1 MTLKKTKT
9 SDTTDYIGLDEEE
22 NYILNHASMCGRCN
36 RNLVLEYATEFI
48 CLSCNFVREKTKNQ
62 LTKLQRKQQSSFINR
77 LTYAKPK
84 IISICMEV
92 ENILPNE
99 SNLDLLATALTYLKQ
114 RKLNVIDHVFKNFT
128 EMDHNYETGGF
139 HRDSTGISRAGNDAI
154 RMMKWMVGDN
164 YYDNMNYY
172 DLIATALS
180 FMKGDKLNVTVVN
193 FSIINDRLRNYSLS

>member
-1 MTLKKTKT
+1 
-9 SDTTDYIGLDEEE
+9 
-22 NYILNHASMCGRCN
+22 MCGRCN
-36 RNLVLEYATEFI
+36 RNLVLEYDLEFI
-48 CLSCNFVREKTKNQ
+48 CISCNFVREKTKRQ

-114 RKLNVIDHVFKNFT
+114 RKLNVIVHVLKNFT
-128 EMDHNYETGGF
+128 EMDYDYESGGF
-139 HRDSTGISRAGNDAI
+139 YQNSFGISRAGNDAI
-154 RMMKWMVGDN
+154 RMMKWMIGDN

-172 DLIATALS
+172 DLIATALR
-180 FMKGDKLNVTVVN
+180 FMKGDKLNITEDN
-193 FSIINDRLRNYSLS
+193 FSIINDRLRQLYLRQ